1 MGDRIQSELEYFHQ
15 KYGWNIE
22 YKERAQPVMEALPTN
37 NAEEHE
43 QTDIAMEEEED
54 QTTRSQEDIASEIES
69 VRTDIASKEHEKEE
83 LQNDINKAVAS
94 EQYEEA
100 GKLAPKKK
108 KLIAETKELKLRL
121 EELEKE
127 IAHKMEEVQE
137 EEEEP
142 PSRSQEEI
150 ASEIESVRMDIA
162 SKEQEKE
169 DLQNDIN
176 KAVASEQYEEA
187 GKLAPKKKKLIAET
201 KELKLRLE
209 ELEKEIANKIEELEE
224 EEEPHQYEVDENKEG
239 DSTNDK
245 SAENIDPNEESLHGL
260 NGI

>member
-127 IAHKMEEVQE
+127 IANKIEEQ
-137 EEEEP
+137 
-142 PSRSQEEI
+142 
-150 ASEIESVRMDIA
+150 
-162 SKEQEKE
+162 EQEKE
-169 DLQNDIN
+169 
-176 KAVASEQYEEA
+176 
-187 GKLAPKKKKLIAET
+187 
-201 KELKLRLE
+201 
-209 ELEKEIANKIEELEE
+209 
-224 EEEPHQYEVDENKEG
+224 PHQDEVDENKE
-239 DSTNDK
+239 DESTNDK

-260 NGI
+260 NGIANNEEQDIQSKDADDNQIIVSTDEQPSTKIINEDEEESEEDTNMFADMAVDDDKVINID